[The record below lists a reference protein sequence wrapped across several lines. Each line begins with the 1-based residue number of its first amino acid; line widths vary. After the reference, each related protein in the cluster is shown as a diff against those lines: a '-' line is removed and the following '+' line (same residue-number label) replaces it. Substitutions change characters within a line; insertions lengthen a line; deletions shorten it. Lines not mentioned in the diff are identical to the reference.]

1 MIPNINQFTE
11 QLRMMP
17 DQALQRVAQMY
28 KQDPYILPMVIAEDM
43 ARKKM
48 RMAAQAQTAQPQPK
62 VADQAIMSMGQQ
74 PQAAPGIAAL
84 QAPNMQNMADGG
96 IAGYADGGDTNFADR
111 SEPVVRMAGGGA
123 VQRFDDGG
131 STTLP
136 VLRTLEN
143 ILSINP
149 DFDEQ
154 GLPRTRQ
161 ESASIRARQ
170 EEARVKKQQIE
181 DSAVGMNLP
190 PREYQQRMEQFY
202 RPRREYPAG
211 QTAAKA
217 APAVAAPAAASALR
231 EPPLVN
237 PEVGPGQPYSLGAA
251 PSSSTLPSP
260 PPEPSAAQTA
270 LQALSAP
277 VTAPRSSIYDLTNPA
292 TARSVAQTLAP
303 TNKYETAL
311 NVQTQRELER
321 LEGREAER
329 ERNKPTGKAR
339 EGLEALLK
347 QEGEG
352 AAKEKSDAGAF
363 ALISAGLAI
372 ASGES
377 PNALMNIA
385 KGLNVG
391 AKEYQAAI
399 KDLKKADRERKLMLA
414 DIGEARRLEAKG
426 DYEKAE
432 ERKDRVEDRRSS
444 IERYSLSGIMQLG
457 ISENQLT
464 SSLFGKGVEAAA
476 RRDLSAMEIGAA
488 NRRAIADLLSRREL
502 ASMPGQQERIIERL
516 GEGDFNKG
524 YQRFRQ
530 EGQSP
535 TLFANYEKMAA
546 DTTLNPLTGK
556 TKGREFLAKYPT
568 FDAYMSAFEAQQ
580 GGGGR
585 GPSAVSSDPL
595 GIRQ

>member
-1 MIPNINQFTE
+1 MIPNVNQFTE

-17 DQALQRVAQMY
+17 DQALQRIAQMY

-43 ARKKM
+43 ARKKV
-48 RMAAQAQTAQPQPK
+48 RQAAQAQMAQGPQPK

-96 IAGYADGGDTNFADR
+96 IAGYDDFAER
-111 SEPVVRMAGGGA
+111 SEPVVRMAEGGA
-123 VQRFDDGG
+123 VQRFQSGG
-131 STTLP
+131 MP
-136 VLRTLEN
+136 VLRMLEN
-143 ILSINP
+143 ILSIDP

-154 GLPRTRQ
+154 GLPRTKQ

-170 EEARVKKQQIE
+170 EEARAKKQQIE
-181 DSAVGMNLP
+181 DYAVGMNTP
-190 PREYQQRMEQFY
+190 PREYQQRMDQFY
-202 RPRREYPAG
+202 GRRG
-211 QTAAKA
+211 V
-217 APAVAAPAAASALR
+217 APTGKAVAAPAATAAPTAASALR
-231 EPPLVN
+231 EPPLIN
-237 PEVGPGQPYSLGAA
+237 PEVGPGQPYSLGAE
-251 PSSSTLPSP
+251 PSSSTLASP
-260 PPEPSAAQTA
+260 PAQPSASQTA

-277 VTAPRSSIYDLTNPA
+277 VSGGRQSSIYDLTNPA

-303 TNKYETAL
+303 TNKYETAF
-311 NVQTQRELER
+311 NVQQQRELER

-352 AAKEKSDAGAF
+352 AAKERSDAGAF

-414 DIGEARRLEAKG
+414 DIEEARRLEAKG
-426 DYEKAE
+426 DYDKAE
-432 ERKDRVEDRRSS
+432 DRKDQANERRTS
-444 IERYSLSGIMQLG
+444 IERYSMSGIMQLG
-457 ISENQLT
+457 VSQDQLT
-464 SSLFGKGVEAAA
+464 GSLFGKGVEAAA
-476 RRDLSAMEIGAA
+476 RRDIAGMEIGAA
-488 NRRAIADLLSRREL
+488 NQRAIADILSRREL
-502 ASMPGQQERIIERL
+502 ASMPGAQERMIERL

-530 EGQSP
+530 EGQMP
-535 TLFANYEKMAA
+535 KLYADYEKLTA

-568 FDAYMSAFEAQQ
+568 FDAYMSAFESSQ

-595 GIRQ
+595 GIR